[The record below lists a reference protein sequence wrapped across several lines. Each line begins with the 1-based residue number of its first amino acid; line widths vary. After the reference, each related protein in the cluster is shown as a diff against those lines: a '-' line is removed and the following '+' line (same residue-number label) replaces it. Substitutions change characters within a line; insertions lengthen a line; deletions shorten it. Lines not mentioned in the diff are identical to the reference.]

1 MENKIIHIEI
11 PCKDVKKAKK
21 FYESVF
27 KWEIKIETGFP
38 GYAFFKSGE
47 EGVGGALQE
56 SEKIAK
62 GEINLNIQVE
72 DIPKAL
78 EIISKNGGKTIQ
90 EKTEIG
96 NDYGFY
102 AVFEDNSGNILGLW
116 SQK

>member
-1 MENKIIHIEI
+1 MENKIVHIEI
-11 PCKDVKKAKK
+11 PCKDVKMAKK

-27 KWEIKIETGFP
+27 NWKIQIETNFP

-47 EGVGGALQE
+47 EGVEGAFQE

-78 EIISKNGGKTIQ
+78 EMIIKNGGKVIQ

-96 NDYGFY
+96 NNYGFY
-102 AVFEDNSGNILGLW
+102 AVFEDNNGNILSVW